1 MVAMAT
7 WPILAHGP
15 DSDTRVSCRGCGVA
29 SARVFAMS
37 SSLPA
42 VLLIDSVIART
53 VARDER

>member
-1 MVAMAT
+1 MAT

-15 DSDTRVSCRGCGVA
+15 DSDTSVLCRCRVVQ

-42 VLLIDSVIART
+42 VLLIDSVIARA